1 MITADVKVDELVQ
14 QYPGTVKFLMRHNL
28 PCVVCGEPFWGSLRE
43 LCKQKK
49 WTDEQIEEL
58 VAEFNRTFEPASE

>member
-1 MITADVKVDELVQ
+1 MITPDVKVDELVER
-14 QYPGTVKFLMRHNL
+14 YPDTVKFLMRHNL

-43 LCKQKK
+43 LCRQKK

-58 VAEFNRTFEPASE
+58 VAEFNRTHE